1 MASSALGE
9 PPGPSAPGE
18 RINALDALRG
28 LAVLGI
34 FVINIIGL
42 GLPEIAFSN
51 PKAAGGDGAL
61 NYGLWTVTTVFIEG
75 SMRGLFS
82 LMFGAGVIL
91 FTARA
96 VFPGGPIRIA
106 DLFYR
111 RTIWLIV
118 FGLIHSFLLLM
129 PGDILLIY
137 GMAGL
142 LLFPFRLLSP
152 RKLAAIGGFFLAG
165 FVLLTLAQEL
175 EETELGLNAAAIEER
190 IEADETLTEEEE
202 QILEDWDDAFK
213 GNWPDQ
219 EELEEKIVK
228 RTGDPLTVFLSNAKA
243 VAMYSSIGDLMWW
256 GADAFMMMLF
266 GMAFYKWRIIT
277 AERSASFYAVMMAVG
292 YGLGLSFRIWAVAS
306 RWDGDFSPLLWAWGS
321 FDQLGRVAM
330 TFGHIGMFFLL
341 WKAFS
346 TSLPMRAL
354 TAAGRMALTN
364 YIGQT
369 LIANFIFTGVGLGL
383 YGAFDRASVYL
394 VMLAVWT
401 FQLAFSMW
409 WLSRFRYGPLEWGW
423 RSLTYWR
430 RQPLRR
436 EKPFAVAAGSG

>member
-1 MASSALGE
+1 MSQAETIGAMDAPHAASS
-9 PPGPSAPGE
+9 
-18 RINALDALRG
+18 RIDALDALRG

-34 FVINIIGL
+34 FIINIIGF

-51 PKAAGGDGAL
+51 PMAAGGEGAL
-61 NYGLWTVTTVFIEG
+61 NYGLWSFTTVFVEG

-96 VFPGGPIRIA
+96 VFPDGPIRIA

-118 FGLIHSFLLLM
+118 FGLAHAFLLLM

-137 GMAGL
+137 GIAGL

-152 RKLAAIGGFFLAG
+152 VNLAALGAVFLAG
-165 FVLLTLAQEL
+165 FVLLSLAEEL
-175 EETELGLNAAAIEER
+175 EETELGLDAAAIEDR
-190 IEADETLTEEEE
+190 VEAGDIITEDEE
-202 QILEDWDDAFK
+202 QVLQDWDDVVK
-213 GNWPDQ
+213 SNWPDQ
-219 EELEEKIVK
+219 EELDQQIAG
-228 RTGDPLTVFLSNAKA
+228 RTGDPARVFFTNARV

-256 GADAFMMMLF
+256 VGDAFMMMLF
-266 GMAFYKWRIIT
+266 GMALYKWRVIT
-277 AERSASFYAVMMAVG
+277 AERSVPFYAMLAALG
-292 YGLGLSFRIWAVAS
+292 YGLGLSFRIWAVAG
-306 RWDGDFSPLLWAWGS
+306 RWEADFSPLLWAWGG
-321 FDQLGRVAM
+321 FDQAGRVAM

-341 WKAFS
+341 WKFAA

-364 YIGQT
+364 YISQT
-369 LIANFIFTGVGLGL
+369 VIANLIFTGLGLGL
-383 YGAFDRASVYL
+383 YGALDRASIYVIL
-394 VMLAVWT
+394 LAVWA

-409 WLSRFRYGPLEWGW
+409 WLARFRFGPLEWCW

-430 RQPLRR
+430 RQPLR
-436 EKPFAVAAGSG
+436 K